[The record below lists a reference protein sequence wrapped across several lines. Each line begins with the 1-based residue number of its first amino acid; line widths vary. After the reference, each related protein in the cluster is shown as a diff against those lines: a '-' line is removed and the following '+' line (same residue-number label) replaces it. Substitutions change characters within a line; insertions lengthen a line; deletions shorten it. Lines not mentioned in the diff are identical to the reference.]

1 MISHVCL
8 STYNQISFLLKSD
21 CFMQRG
27 LNLLCWVTIFPLI
40 VFSLSSPID
49 AILFSIPSFL
59 GLLIITFLLV
69 NIAVMTLWRSASL
82 WPNQSFGLSLSLYFR
97 LNLILVLT
105 YRCPSVL
112 NQELL
117 VESSVESHLGHEGV
131 EDVNKY
137 HTQENRIVTGIAMVQ
152 RHESPDVVFWP
163 IKFLYALR
171 NVNP

>member
-8 STYNQISFLLKSD
+8 STYNLISILLKSD

-27 LNLLCWVTIFPLI
+27 LNILNWVTIFPLVI
-40 VFSLSSPID
+40 CSLSRRID

-59 GLLIITFLLV
+59 GLLTITFLLV
-69 NIAVMTLWRSASL
+69 NIAVMTLWWSASL
-82 WPNQSFGLSLSLYFR
+82 WPNQSFDLSLSLSFR
-97 LNLILVLT
+97 LCLILVLT
-105 YRCPSVL
+105 YRGPSVL
-112 NQELL
+112 NQELI

-137 HTQENRIVTGIAMVQ
+137 HTQENRIVTGIAMIQ

-163 IKFLYALR
+163 IQFLYALR